1 MQEKTYTTLEFYKVK
16 ERIMDFAL
24 SEQARERIHT
34 LVPSTDEVKIKNWL
48 KETTEARAIIQ
59 KSASA
64 PLSSLSG
71 MERVMGA
78 LKKGYLL
85 QPDQL
90 TQIWNLLD
98 SGMKLIRFMKDKE
111 TLAPLVSTYAHS
123 ISGLSD
129 LAEEI
134 QRCIYQGQV
143 ADTASKALAKARKKV
158 MALEAKIKDKLDRII
173 RSSSNQAYFQSALVS
188 VRDGRYVIPVKKEY
202 KKNIDGNVLDH
213 SSSGATV
220 YVEPTEVKKLQNEL
234 NMAKVEEEVEVQK
247 ILSHL
252 TNMVEA
258 HEREISINI
267 ETMVH
272 YDFIFAKA
280 KYSKS
285 IDGQSVDINK
295 KQYICLKGARH
306 PLLASAHPLDFSIG
320 DGYRALVITGPNTG
334 GKTVAIKTVGLITMM
349 AQAGLHVPVEEGSVC
364 AIFEDVLVDIG
375 DGQSIE
381 QSLSTFSAHMTNVIQ
396 ILKHASPKTL
406 VILDELGAGTDPAEG
421 KGLAIAILEKLAA
434 QGATLLATTHYSE
447 IKEFADEHPEFENG
461 SMEFDVETLQPLYR
475 LNIGKAGE
483 SQAFSIAY
491 KLGMDR
497 EILQRA
503 NELTYKDQRASL
515 TNQTLGLTPKEV
527 VTRKEKL
534 EQEQEQV
541 HEPLERQTLEHDQKP
556 ASEQCQSSHG
566 QDQNVNDKQIQPL
579 EHGQEQKLSSE
590 RNQSAEREQDQNSN
604 DEQIQ
609 LLKNSQDQN
618 QSTEH
623 DQDQM
628 ISPELDQHGELGRAQ
643 KLDLEQKRQGKP
655 YQEHGLTPDSKQD
668 QAQSGKMKAI
678 EVPLAVGDRVYVSS
692 LKTYGIVCEPE
703 NHRGEVG
710 VLIQHKKVTVNK
722 KRLTLQGSA
731 KDLYP
736 ENYDLDIVLQTKEN
750 RKKSK
755 MMQRKHVDN
764 LIIEHSENGKGNRR

>member
-24 SEQARERIHT
+24 SEQARERIHR

-527 VTRKEKL
+527 ETRKEKL

-541 HEPLERQTLEHDQKP
+541 HEPLERQTLEQDQKP
-556 ASEQCQSSHG
+556 ASEQCQSSEHG
-566 QDQNVNDKQIQPL
+566 QDQNVNDEQILPL

-590 RNQSAEREQDQNSN
+590 RNQSAE
-604 DEQIQ
+604 
-609 LLKNSQDQN
+609 
-618 QSTEH
+618 H

-628 ISPELDQHGELGRAQ
+628 ISPEQDQHEELGRAQ

-655 YQEHGLTPDSKQD
+655 YQEHELMPDSKQD
-668 QAQSGKMKAI
+668 QAPVKTKKM
-678 EVPLAVGDRVYVSS
+678 ELPLAVGDRVYVSS
-692 LKTYGIVCEPE
+692 LKTYGIVCELE

-764 LIIEHSENGKGNRR
+764 LIIEHSENGKDNRR